1 MKLLLMKTIFCQLIK
16 KLIAFDTC
24 EKVYETL
31 LYALVKSKLF

>member
-1 MKLLLMKTIFCQLIK
+1 MKLLLMRTIFYQRIK

-31 LYALVKSKLF
+31 PYSSVK